1 MELCERNG
9 LVLWPGL
16 YHLPVCKNKDANS
29 DGRKGVA
36 PGLYHLS
43 NLSPLAPLAYLML
56 GKDKGPSV
64 GCLRL
69 VKGAVRGCQWGVAS
83 LTAQLKAMAAP
94 GGGGSG
100 AAPPAAVAQLKR
112 PQRVSEDPRST
123 CAVMLLWCCGIPL
136 GPGHTRE
143 VGVPVGLSQLGRG
156 RGPIGFP
163 SWVCPSP
170 RLGQGV
176 AEGPRSAAGN
186 KGCLGKSL
194 SNVFPFMAVT
204 IIWNRR
210 GPSRRDGRTPLKD
223 MLPLWELQR
232 ELQREIEQ
240 NCATASCLLALGRL
254 ACSSRKPLLKGWTSK
269 FLQLNASPL

>member
-69 VKGAVRGCQWGVAS
+69 VKGAVRGGEPHC
-83 LTAQLKAMAAP
+83 AAESYGCSGR
-94 GGGGSG
+94 GGQRCSPTSSRG
-100 AAPPAAVAQLKR
+100 AAQER